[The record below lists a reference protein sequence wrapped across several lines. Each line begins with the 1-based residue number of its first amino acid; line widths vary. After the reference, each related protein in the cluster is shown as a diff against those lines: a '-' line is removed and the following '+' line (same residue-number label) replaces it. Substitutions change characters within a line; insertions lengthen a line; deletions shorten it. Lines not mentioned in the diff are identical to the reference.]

1 MEKSTLNLRRSI
13 ISAALTA
20 ALVALGFAGCGDSD
34 TEPSQ
39 SDGPSASAFPA
50 AGNLSMEQL
59 AAKASPTNLQ
69 FAPAGKVFEPGGN
82 RYGFAVFNPQGEQQ
96 TGLDVAIYATKGPTS
111 KVLGPFPAS
120 IESLETAPSF
130 RAQTTS
136 QDPGAAKAVYV
147 VPDLDLPTPGDWFL
161 LALAKDGSEL
171 VGSQLPNIVARASK
185 VVAVGDKAP
194 RTAIPTAADVGGN
207 LEKIDTRIPP
217 DSMHIADFQ
226 KVLGKKPVV
235 LLFSTPQLCESRV
248 CGPVVDVQ
256 AQVFQETGRDVEF
269 IHSEIYNE
277 NDPNKGVNPQV
288 QAFGLPTE
296 PWLFAIDERGVVRQ
310 RIEGAFGLAELR
322 EAVEAIRPNTS

>member
-1 MEKSTLNLRRSI
+1 MEERTLNLRRHTA
-13 ISAALTA
+13 SAAVGV
-20 ALVALGFAGCGDSD
+20 ALLALGFSGCGGSDS
-34 TEPSQ
+34 EPSQ
-39 SDGPSASAFPA
+39 SEAPSASAFPNA
-50 AGNLSMEQL
+50 ANLSIEQL
-59 AAKASPTNLQ
+59 AAKASPTDLQ
-69 FAPAGKVFEPGGN
+69 FAPSGKVFEPGKN

-96 TGLDVAIYATKGPTS
+96 TDLDVAIYATKGPKS

-120 IESLETAPSF
+120 IESLETAPAF

-147 VPDLDLPTPGDWFL
+147 VSNLDLPTRGKWFL
-161 LALAKDGSEL
+161 LALAKNGSEL
-171 VGSQLPNIVARASK
+171 IGSQLPNVVARDSS
-185 VVAVGDKAP
+185 VVAVGEKAP

-217 DSMHIADFQ
+217 DSMHTADFQ

-256 AQVFQETGRDVEF
+256 AQVAEEIGGGVEF

-277 NDPNKGVNPQV
+277 NDPNKGVNSQV
-288 QAFGLPTE
+288 KAFGLPTE
-296 PWLFAIDERGVVRQ
+296 PWLFAIDKRGVVRQ
-310 RIEGAFGLAELR
+310 RIEGAFGLGELR
-322 EAVEAIRPNTS
+322 KAVESVQGA